1 MKTNSKASMNAE
13 AYRVISELILRP
25 SPAKP
30 GKSHDELIWEEA
42 KRYFLNCID
51 HNIQVTP

>member
-25 SPAKP
+25 SPAKQ

-42 KRYFLNCID
+42 KRYFLDCINR
-51 HNIQVTP
+51 NIQVTP